1 MRRNTVLA
9 LTLILAGSLIG
20 CGKNQEEAD
29 KFRAGTSTLQIAPG
43 PLKYLRLENGVSV
56 YLQEEHS
63 RPMIAVEVLYKAGAA
78 NEGAGKTQV
87 SCLLAHMV
95 IFSGSE
101 SFKAGEAVEAIS
113 KEGRINGELTNLF
126 THFDYVVPSGQ
137 LDLALKVEAERL
149 TSSRFTDD
157 LMKKYAEKCAGDV
170 TVVLEDQ
177 GGTLSK
183 FGVMALNQAYNHHRT
198 SVSIMAAPSQ
208 LTADDL
214 KGFLD
219 DYYRPENIVVVAIG
233 DLDTTDAVK
242 LIQQRFGSLP
252 VRAAPAAPPKPVT
265 RSVNATWDVPADVAF
280 LVFPGPYENERER
293 LALTML
299 GTYLSQYL
307 MRDADLYTGVKSSL
321 ASSYICPV
329 EDELPFFVFLQAKK
343 GFNLQDIQTTALI
356 TMEKGMSAVSEDFF
370 ETIKS
375 SLVSFVETS
384 SLRAQVNVDFVPH
397 YQFIGQEALNVG
409 MKHYLRGGVE
419 TGAFVELVRSISYE
433 EAKRYFAA
441 RVNTKNLLEVTFTGP
456 KAQSR

>member
-1 MRRNTVLA
+1 MRRTTVLA
-9 LTLILAGSLIG
+9 LTLILVGSLIG

-29 KFRAGTSTLQIAPG
+29 KFRAGTSTPQIAPG
-43 PLKYLRLENGVSV
+43 PLKHLRLDNGVSV

-63 RPMIAVEVLYKAGAA
+63 RPMIAVEILYKAGAA
-78 NEGAGKTQV
+78 NEGAGKAQV
-87 SCLLAHMV
+87 SCMLAHML

-113 KEGRINGELTNLF
+113 KEGKINGELTNLF

-137 LDLALKVEAERL
+137 LDVALKVEAERL

-157 LMKKYAEKCAGDV
+157 LMQKYAGKCAGDV
-170 TVVLEDQ
+170 SVVLEDAQ
-177 GGTLSK
+177 GTLSK
-183 FGVMALNQAYNHHRT
+183 FGVMALNQTYNHHRT
-198 SVSIMAAPSQ
+198 SVSIVDAPSQ

-214 KGFLD
+214 KEFLD
-219 DYYRPENIVVVAIG
+219 DHYRPENMVVVAIG

-252 VRAAPAAPPKPVT
+252 ARAAPAVPQKPIKK
-265 RSVNATWDVPADVAF
+265 SVSAKWDVPADVAF

-307 MRDADLYTGVKSSL
+307 VRDADLYAGVKSSFV
-321 ASSYICPV
+321 SSYISPV
-329 EDELPFFVFLQAKK
+329 GDELPFFVFLQAKR
-343 GFNLQDIQTTALI
+343 GYNLQDIQTTALI
-356 TMEKGMSAVSEDFF
+356 AMEKGMSEVSETFF
-370 ETIKS
+370 DAIKS
-375 SLVSFVETS
+375 SLVSYVETS
-384 SLRAQVNVDFVPH
+384 SLKAQANVDFVPH
-397 YQFIGQEALNVG
+397 YQFIGQEALNIG

-433 EAKRYFAA
+433 EAKRYYAA